1 MPIKSIR
8 LKQGSTASSNNSVL
22 DPSFYLN
29 VDHEEAHDVPFND
42 VGSLTAGSR
51 SGVSTTR
58 DPYSGK
64 LIAEWMPDLNM

>member
-8 LKQGSTASSNNSVL
+8 SKHSSNASSNNSVL
-22 DPSFYLN
+22 DPSFYLS

-42 VGSLTAGSR
+42 VGSLTAGNR
-51 SGVSTTR
+51 SGVSSIR

-64 LIAEWMPDLNM
+64 LIAEWMPNLSM